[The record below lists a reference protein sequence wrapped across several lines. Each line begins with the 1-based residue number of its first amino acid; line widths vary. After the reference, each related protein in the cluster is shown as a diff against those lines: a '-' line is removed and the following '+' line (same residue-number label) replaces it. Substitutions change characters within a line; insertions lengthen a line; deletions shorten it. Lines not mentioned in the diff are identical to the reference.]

1 MKPAIEVSA
10 LRKSYGRVQAVCG
23 VSFQVTPGET
33 LGIIGPN
40 GAGKSTLLKIL
51 LGLVR
56 PDSGSVRIGGID
68 LERDPVAARRFV
80 GYVPQKDGFEE
91 SSTVS
96 QALCYMARLRGVD
109 LGEVAERAAQVGVK
123 ALLDR
128 KVETLSGGQR
138 QRVSLAAS
146 LLGDPPILLLDE
158 PTASLDPRATAE
170 FRELVQ
176 SLASEG
182 RTIVLCSHLL
192 SDVERLCHRVLVLLD
207 GAIAGIEE
215 NQGQATTSM
224 VFKVSDSRSAKR
236 IQQDWSGSLVQ
247 LDALSFQVHT
257 SPQEQMELLTW
268 LVSNNIRVETFETR
282 RPSLEERFLSRLGET
297 EV

>member
-176 SLASEG
+176 SLAAEG

-207 GAIAGIEE
+207 GVIAGIEE
-215 NQGQATTSM
+215 NQGQAATSM

-257 SPQEQMELLTW
+257 SAQEQIELLTW
-268 LVSNNIRVETFETR
+268 LVSNNIAVETFETR
-282 RPSLEERFLSRLGET
+282 RPSLEERFLCRLGET
-297 EV
+297 EA